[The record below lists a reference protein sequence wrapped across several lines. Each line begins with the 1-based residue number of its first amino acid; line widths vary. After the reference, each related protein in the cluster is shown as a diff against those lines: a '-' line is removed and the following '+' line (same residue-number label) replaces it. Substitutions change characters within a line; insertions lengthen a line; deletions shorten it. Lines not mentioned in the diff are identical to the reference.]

1 MINKEKQFS
10 TTHIYKHN
18 NLSNKNESDEVKLV
32 CHISSNL
39 LKTLELDWYE
49 MREEPNNTVNTVMN
63 TSMPQ

>member
-1 MINKEKQFS
+1 MINKEEQFS

-18 NLSNKNESDEVKLV
+18 KLSNKNERDEIKSV

-39 LKTLELDWYE
+39 LETLELDWYE